1 MTSSV
6 VEFLLVDDE
15 TKNLEALEAIL
26 EAPDYRLLRAEDADT
41 ALRLLLAHDV
51 AAIIL
56 DIKMPGIS
64 GVELARLIKGN
75 KRFHETPILF
85 LTAHMINDEDVVEGY
100 GAGAVDYLMKP
111 VNPVILR
118 HKVAVFANLH
128 RKTRALADVNAELG
142 RLNEK
147 LEERVKERTV
157 ELVETDRQKDEFLAV
172 LAHELRN
179 PLAPLRTGLDLLMHG
194 RDRTASPRDAR
205 TLAAMNRQLYHLVRL
220 IDDLLDVSR
229 ISRGHLELKLERTEL
244 GDIVQSTIDA
254 ARPWFEKRQQALSID
269 MEDGIVAQV
278 DPTRFSQILTNLLHN
293 ATKFTPNGGSIGVR
307 LQRESDSAVLRVVDS
322 GVGISNASIERAFE
336 MFARIK
342 RPGHGTEPGLG
353 VGLALARRLATMHGG
368 NLELSSE
375 GEGRGTTAELRIPAL
390 RPSER
395 AASADSSDRAVGSV
409 EMLRIVVVEDNEDVG
424 DVLLQWLQ
432 ELGHS
437 VILARDGNGGL
448 QAIQEHCPDV
458 VLCDLGLPD
467 LDGLD
472 VCRRVR
478 LFSSSS
484 RPAMV
489 ALTGWGRQD
498 DLRRSREAGFDHHL
512 VKPVSA
518 EALDAVLQRVA
529 MSRVPGNNGVT
540 PAGVRSNESGES
552 SLARD
557 SNMPPS
563 D

>member
-15 TKNLEALEAIL
+15 PMNLEALEAIL

-85 LTAHMINDEDVVEGY
+85 LTAHMIDDDDVVEGY
-100 GAGAVDYLMKP
+100 GAGAVDYLTKP

-128 RKTRALADVNAELG
+128 RKTRALANVNAELG

-147 LEERVKERTV
+147 LEERVKERTA
-157 ELVETDRQKDEFLAV
+157 ELVEADRQKDEFLAV

-179 PLAPLRTGLDLLMHG
+179 PLAPLRTGLDILLH
-194 RDRTASPRDAR
+194 DRSRTPSPRDAR
-205 TLAAMNRQLYHLVRL
+205 TLGAMDRQLGHLVRL

-229 ISRGHLELKLERTEL
+229 ISRGHLELKPERVEL
-244 GDIVQSTIDA
+244 GGLVQSTIVA

-269 MEDGIVAQV
+269 IEDGIVAEV

-307 LQRESDSAVLRVVDS
+307 LHRESDSAVLCVVDS
-322 GVGISNASIERAFE
+322 GIGISKASVERAFE
-336 MFARIK
+336 MFARIS
-342 RPGHGTEPGLG
+342 RPGQTKEPGLG

-368 NLELSSE
+368 SLVLSSE
-375 GEGRGTTAELRIPAL
+375 GEGRGTTAELCIPAL

-395 AASADSSDRAVGSV
+395 AASSDASDVSVGSC
-409 EMLRIVVVEDNEDVG
+409 ETLRIVVVEDNEDVG
-424 DVLLQWLQ
+424 DLLLEWLE

-437 VILARDGNGGL
+437 VILARTGNGGL
-448 QAIQEHCPDV
+448 EAIREHCPDV

-467 LDGLD
+467 LDGLE

-478 LFSSSS
+478 LFRADSQ
-484 RPAMV
+484 PAMI
-489 ALTGWGRQD
+489 ALTGWGRKE
-498 DLRRSREAGFDHHL
+498 DLRRSREAGFDYHL
-512 VKPVSA
+512 VKPVSSA
-518 EALDAVLQRVA
+518 ALNAALHRVA
-529 MSRVPGNNGVT
+529 VSRTAGNDDMVTTGVS
-540 PAGVRSNESGES
+540 SNEQGES
-552 SLARD
+552 KLARD
-557 SNMPPS
+557 SNLPPS
-563 D
+563 E

>member
-85 LTAHMINDEDVVEGY
+85 LTAHMSDDDDVVAGY
-100 GAGAVDYLMKP
+100 GAGAVDYLTKP

-147 LEERVKERTV
+147 LEERVKERTA
-157 ELVETDRQKDEFLAV
+157 ELVEADRQKDEFLAV

-179 PLAPLRTGLDLLMHG
+179 PLAPLRTGLDLLLHERG
-194 RDRTASPRDAR
+194 RTPSPREER
-205 TLAAMNRQLYHLVRL
+205 TLGAMNRQLGHLVRL

-229 ISRGHLELKLERTEL
+229 ISRGHLELKLERVEL
-244 GDIVQSTIDA
+244 GGIVRSTIDA
-254 ARPWFEKRQQALSID
+254 ARPWFENRQQTLSVDI
-269 MEDGIVAQV
+269 EDSIVAKV
-278 DPTRFSQILTNLLHN
+278 DPTRFSQILANLLHN
-293 ATKFTPNGGSIGVR
+293 AAKFTPNGGSIGVR

-322 GVGISNASIERAFE
+322 GIGISNASIERAFE
-336 MFARIK
+336 MFARIS
-342 RPGHGTEPGLG
+342 RPGQTKEPGLG

-368 NLELSSE
+368 NLVLSSE
-375 GEGRGTTAELRIPAL
+375 GEGRGTTTELCIPAL
-390 RPSER
+390 QSSEL
-395 AASADSSDRAVGSV
+395 AGSTASNESSVDSV
-409 EMLRIVVVEDNEDVG
+409 EPLRIVVVEDNEDVG
-424 DVLLQWLQ
+424 DVLLEWLE

-437 VILARDGNGGL
+437 VLLARTGNGGL
-448 QAIQEHCPDV
+448 EAIQELCPDV

-478 LFSSSS
+478 LLRADSQ
-484 RPAMV
+484 PAMI
-489 ALTGWGRQD
+489 ALTGWGRKD
-498 DLRRSREAGFDHHL
+498 DLRHSREAGFDHHL

-518 EALDAVLQRVA
+518 AALNVVLQRVA
-529 MSRVPGNNGVT
+529 VSRTAGNDVLMTTNVP
-540 PAGVRSNESGES
+540 SNERGES

-557 SNMPPS
+557 SNMPPRE
-563 D
+563 

>member
-1 MTSSV
+1 MTSPV

-15 TKNLEALEAIL
+15 PMNLEALEAIL
-26 EAPDYRLLRAEDADT
+26 EAPDYRLLRAEDAET
-41 ALRLLLAHDV
+41 ALRLLLTHDV

-85 LTAHMINDEDVVEGY
+85 LTAHMINDADVVEGY
-100 GAGAVDYLMKP
+100 GAGAVDYLTKP

-128 RKTRALADVNAELG
+128 RKTRALADVNAELA

-147 LEERVKERTV
+147 LEERVKERTA

-179 PLAPLRTGLDLLMHG
+179 PLAPLRTGLDLLLH
-194 RDRTASPRDAR
+194 DRGGSPSPRTER
-205 TLAAMNRQLYHLVRL
+205 TLGAMNRQLCHMVRL

-229 ISRGHLELKLERTEL
+229 ISRGHLELKTERVEL
-244 GDIVQSTIDA
+244 GGIVQSTIDA

-269 MEDGIVAQV
+269 IEDGIVAHV

-307 LQRESDSAVLRVVDS
+307 LKRVSDSAVLRVVDS
-322 GVGISNASIERAFE
+322 GIGISIDSIERAFQ

-342 RPGHGTEPGLG
+342 RPGQTTEPGLG

-375 GEGRGTTAELRIPAL
+375 GEGRGTTSELCIPAL
-390 RPSER
+390 PPSER
-395 AASADSSDRAVGSV
+395 AASADSGDRSVGSV
-409 EMLRIVVVEDNEDVG
+409 ETLRIVVVEDNEDVG
-424 DVLLQWLQ
+424 DVLLQWLE

-437 VILARDGNGGL
+437 VILARTGSGGL
-448 QAIQEHCPDV
+448 EAIKEHCPDV

-478 LFSSSS
+478 LSSSIS
-484 RPAMV
+484 QPAMI
-489 ALTGWGRQD
+489 ALTGWGRKG
-498 DLRRSREAGFDHHL
+498 DLRNSKEAGFDHHL

-518 EALDAVLQRVA
+518 AALNAVLERVA
-529 MSRVPGNNGVT
+529 ARQTADNKVT
-540 PAGVRSNESGES
+540 ASGVRSSEPAEPVR
-552 SLARD
+552 ARD
-557 SNMPPS
+557 SSMPS
-563 D
+563 SE